1 MCFFIN
7 IYFFRIY
14 FSFFH
19 QDKSCSTHNYFRS
32 RVHAT
37 QRMCVNVCVCINER
51 KSACAYACMCVYV
64 CVCVWVGVGVS
75 EKTWMLLLE
84 RQLRIWLPPIQTCFT
99 WSLFSTPFS
108 YPDVFCSLFDGERLD
123 KKWMAGKAWKILND
137 VISWHYK
144 VPWNLSYFQQQQQ
157 QHIQLQQQRQ
167 H

>member
-1 MCFFIN
+1 M
-7 IYFFRIY
+7 RE
-14 FSFFH
+14 
-19 QDKSCSTHNYFRS
+19 
-32 RVHAT
+32 RVRV
-37 QRMCVNVCVCINER
+37 RMLACV
-51 KSACAYACMCVYV
+51 CMCVYV

-108 YPDVFCSLFDGERLD
+108 YPDLFWSLFDGERLD

-167 H
+167 HQQGQFNNQCQEGTQDHQDKDFSLDSHFRHLWF